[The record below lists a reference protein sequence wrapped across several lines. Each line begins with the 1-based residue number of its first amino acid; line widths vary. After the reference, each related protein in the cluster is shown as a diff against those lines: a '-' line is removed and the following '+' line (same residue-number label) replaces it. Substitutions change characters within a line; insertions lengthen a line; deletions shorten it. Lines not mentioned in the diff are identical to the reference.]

1 MQTAF
6 DDPVMIQR
14 FNQLLDTLHA
24 RMPAASIRY
33 LLIGNEVDNY
43 FSQHPV
49 EWPAYTSFCKAAR
62 THARA
67 LWGNQLLVGAE
78 TTLGAAIAADHQ
90 AIDNLHAGMDMVCLT
105 YYPLDNNFRME
116 PASQADADFT
126 TLLGRYPGR
135 PVLMQEVG
143 YATGSVCSGSDSA
156 QVSFV
161 KNMFQLWDRHADQMI
176 YVAFL
181 WLNDLSDAQSQA
193 VTASY
198 GLTGTSVE
206 ITFTAYIRSLGLCDW
221 QGVPKPGFMRL
232 QDEASWR
239 GWKP

>member
-14 FNQLLDTLHA
+14 FNQLLDTLHG
-24 RMPAASIRY
+24 RMPVANIRY

-43 FSQHPV
+43 FSQHPG
-49 EWPAYTSFCKAAR
+49 EWPAYTSFCHAVRA
-62 THARA
+62 HARG

-116 PASQADADFT
+116 PAAQANADFT

-143 YATGSVCSGSDSA
+143 YATSSICSGSDSA
-156 QVSFV
+156 QASFV
-161 KNMFQLWDRHADQMI
+161 KNMFQLWDQHADQMI
-176 YVAFL
+176 YMAFL

-198 GLTGTSVE
+198 GLTGTPVE

-232 QDEASWR
+232 QEEASAR